1 MQIQI
6 IKAEKKLRTHIAKT
20 FADYETVK
28 VRMHR
33 DACSSIVVAC
43 LTNRADIMDAV
54 HNAHTGRYANAYR
67 AWVGKVAVFTD
78 EEGNEKNIFS
88 YTKKG
93 GFRFNKGTA
102 DARLALVEEWGDT
115 PDLTPF
121 YEDSDK
127 GDDEAAF
134 GLAELYTM
142 LIGGIKRALK
152 KADDEEV
159 YLDDVERKRLQNEQA
174 HFERKLAQITAAQA
188 KAEAA

>member
-6 IKAEKKLRTHIAKT
+6 IKAEKLLRSHIAKT
-20 FADYETVK
+20 FADYEKVK

-43 LTNRADIMDAV
+43 VTNRADIMDVV
-54 HNAHTGRYANAYR
+54 HNAHTGRYADAFR
-67 AWVGKVAVFTD
+67 SWVGKVATYKN
-78 EEGNEKNIFS
+78 EEGEEKQIFS

-102 DARLALVEEWGDT
+102 DARLALVEAWGDT

-127 GDDEAAF
+127 GEEAAF
-134 GLAELYTM
+134 GLVELYTM
-142 LIGGIKRALK
+142 LINGIKRALK

-159 YLDDVERKRLQNEQA
+159 LIDDVERKRLQGEQA
-174 HFERKLAQITAAQA
+174 HFERKLALIVAAQA
-188 KAEAA
+188 KQAEAA